1 MSVVP
6 FVRSQTVT
14 FAAKGLKPLSNVYVF
29 VDGTDMSANT
39 EPSKKLVLSAANGVF
54 QEGEIIKDSA
64 NNQGVVRISSNTVS
78 NAATI
83 FITDIS
89 GNSSAT
95 LGSPVSSQNNR
106 ISNSS
111 IGFAAANVVTGLTS
125 GANGTI
131 STITA
136 NSRGILTAGISQ
148 MQTNDHGEISGDIDI
163 PAGEFRVGDR
173 LVRITDHA
181 NNELAST
188 TTIAETLFK
197 SKGVLQTRDNLII
210 STR

>member
-1 MSVVP
+1 
-6 FVRSQTVT
+6 
-14 FAAKGLKPLSNVYVF
+14 
-29 VDGTDMSANT
+29 MSANT

-111 IGFAAANVVTGLTS
+111 IKSGNV
-125 GANGTI
+125 A
-131 STITA
+131 
-136 NSRGILTAGISQ
+136 
-148 MQTNDHGEISGDIDI
+148 
-163 PAGEFRVGDR
+163 
-173 LVRITDHA
+173 
-181 NNELAST
+181 
-188 TTIAETLFK
+188 
-197 SKGVLQTRDNLII
+197 
-210 STR
+210 